1 VKAKQDRKQGRSPR
15 AFSVEDKAIIIAVL
29 HEARFIDKS
38 PREIYATLLDEG
50 RYLCSLST
58 MYRWLREL
66 KETRERRNILSHPN
80 YKKPELLATGPNQVW
95 SWDITKL
102 KGPEKWCYYYL
113 YVVIDIYSRKVVGWL
128 IANRESAELAKILIS
143 DTCDKEKIQKD
154 KLIIHSDRGPSMT
167 SKAVA
172 LLLADLCVAKSL
184 NRPHVSNDNPYS
196 ESQFKTLKYQPSFP
210 EKFGSI
216 EDARA
221 FCRLFFAWYNTKHH
235 HSGIAYLTP
244 HVVHSGQAEAYLKN
258 RKLTLE
264 KAYRA
269 HPERFVR
276 GLPRPISLPKAVWIN
291 KPDDPQEDV
300 VPQQSE
306 EVSVR

>member
-1 VKAKQDRKQGRSPR
+1 M
-15 AFSVEDKAIIIAVL
+15 IIAVL

-50 RYLCSLST
+50 RYVCSPTT
-58 MYRWLREL
+58 MYRWLRDL
-66 KETRERRNILSHPN
+66 KETRERRNIRSHPN

-102 KGPEKWCYYYL
+102 KGPEKWCYFYL

-128 IANRESAELAKILIS
+128 IASRECAELAKILIN
-143 DTCDKEKIQKD
+143 DTCEKEKIQKD
-154 KLIIHSDRGPSMT
+154 ELIIHSDRGPSMT

-172 LLLADLCVAKSL
+172 LLLADLSVAKSL

-196 ESQFKTLKYQPSFP
+196 ESQFKTMKYRPSFP

-221 FCRLFFAWYNTKHH
+221 FCRFFFDWYNKKHH
-235 HSGIAYLTP
+235 HSGIAFLTP
-244 HVVHSGQAEAYLKN
+244 LVVHSGQAEVYLKN
-258 RKLTLE
+258 RQRTLE
-264 KAYRA
+264 HAFRA

-276 GLPRPISLPKAVWIN
+276 GLPHPLSLTKAVWIN
-291 KPDDPQEDV
+291 KPSEPLEDLT
-300 VPQQSE
+300 PQQSE
-306 EVSVR
+306 EVGVR